1 MKLRHAAAL
10 ALFLMLA
17 STGVPQ
23 GQNTQEIPASA
34 KAPTAVPAHKWGV
47 IMAPEVFDREI
58 GRLAIA
64 DYAPKS
70 KWSFIAP
77 DPTVETLD
85 TVEACEG
92 YRERLVKRTRD
103 AFLDDSNSQNERMM
117 REAEQGQCAE
127 SDGSPS
133 FVPHTTSYTDIR
145 EAR

>member
-1 MKLRHAAAL
+1 M
-10 ALFLMLA
+10 
-17 STGVPQ
+17 P
-23 GQNTQEIPASA
+23 
-34 KAPTAVPAHKWGV
+34 
-47 IMAPEVFDREI
+47 PEGFDREI
-58 GRLAIA
+58 GRPAIA

-85 TVEACEG
+85 SVEACEE

-103 AFLDDSNSQNERMM
+103 AFLDDPNSQNERMM
-117 REAEQGQCAE
+117 REAAQGQCVE
-127 SDGSPS
+127 SDGSPA